1 MNLTIHCLIQT
12 NNSVFALVVDLGHI
26 PSLLVTSKMAEKRVG
41 QARPKTWRLLL
52 KTSAPLSEASK
63 ALLPSAPRS
72 PLQLY
77 LSSADNHGTQGWK
90 EMTEEQRQPVVAAFK
105 EAKRV
110 RGQVLAI
117 LRKKA
122 ALTTYLDQ
130 LDTDLA
136 KVIQPGESKQPEA
149 QIKQEKKPKRVR
161 RSAKAPKPSDPAA
174 DLQSKPAEIPISA
187 VDSQS
192 QDVVQEKQ
200 VAEAPAKVE
209 KEAAGQVTE
218 KRLGWRT
225 LKAMRRYRKT
235 LLEGLSEGS
244 TVTSEE
250 VLKAWKALSYSEKQP
265 FFARKSV

>member
-1 MNLTIHCLIQT
+1 
-12 NNSVFALVVDLGHI
+12 
-26 PSLLVTSKMAEKRVG
+26 MAEKRVG
-41 QARPKTWRLLL
+41 EARSKTWRLML
-52 KTSAPLSEASK
+52 KTSEPLSEASK

-90 EMTEEQRQPVVAAFK
+90 EMTEEQRQPVVSAFK

-117 LRKKA
+117 LHKKA
-122 ALTTYLDQ
+122 ALTACLAQ

-136 KVIQPGESKQPEA
+136 KVLQPTDNKQPEA
-149 QIKQEKKPKRVR
+149 PIKQEKKPKRNR
-161 RSAKAPKPSDPAA
+161 RSAKAPKSSDPAP
-174 DLQSKPAEIPISA
+174 DLQSKPAEIPVPA
-187 VDSQS
+187 ADSQS
-192 QDVVQEKQ
+192 PEVVQDKQ
-200 VAEAPAKVE
+200 VAEAPAKEV